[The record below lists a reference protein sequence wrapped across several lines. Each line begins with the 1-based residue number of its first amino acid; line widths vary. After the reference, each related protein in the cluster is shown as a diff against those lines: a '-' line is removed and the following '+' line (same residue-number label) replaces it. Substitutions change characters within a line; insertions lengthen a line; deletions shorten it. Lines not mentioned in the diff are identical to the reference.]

1 MAGGGL
7 GVAGGRRS
15 LLSNPMSNLLP
26 LVLLAVLTGGLTG
39 CAEDLDRVTSLQ
51 TTLAGVDGV
60 SEAEV
65 HPATT
70 DSTEWIA
77 VVLDHGLDTTDTLAV
92 VSDVTAA
99 AAEAGS
105 VDYRL
110 EVRRSL
116 TDDDV
121 LVVDETFA
129 GSRSA
134 EVVTA
139 TFIRL
144 TDALLGEISYDVRG
158 GSETIAVASGGG
170 IGHDV
175 AESAR
180 IGDGSA
186 STTWRFEAGPATF
199 VVAGRIGIRDAHL
212 FDRVQRT
219 VSSSVLPLPAVRW
232 RLERQTTQ
240 VVLDLDVRVPGGG
253 DPDRISVER
262 WGEDVRPLAVAA
274 VRASHYPGRSRWLTL
289 TDVAGPGPDTFA
301 SWRSGARPVRGRDPH
316 LRGWDAWWQRLAV
329 RLG

>member
-1 MAGGGL
+1 MAGR
-7 GVAGGRRS
+7 GVAGGRDRRS
-15 LLSNPMSNLLP
+15 LLPV
-26 LVLLAVLTGGLTG
+26 LVLLVLVGGLSG
-39 CAEDLDRVTSLQ
+39 CAEDLDRVASLQ

-70 DSTEWIA
+70 DTTEWIA

-92 VSDVTAA
+92 VTDVTAA
-99 AAEAGS
+99 ATEAGS

-110 EVRRSL
+110 EIRRSL

-121 LVVDETFA
+121 LVVDEAFA

-134 EVVTA
+134 QDVTA

-144 TDALLGEISYDVRG
+144 TDALLGEITYDVRG

-180 IGDGSA
+180 IGDGSS

-199 VVAGRIGIRDAHL
+199 AVAGRIGTRDAHL
-212 FDRVQRT
+212 FDRVQRS

-232 RLERQTTQ
+232 RLKRQSTH
-240 VVLDLDVRVPGGG
+240 VVLDLDVRVPGAD
-253 DPDRISVER
+253 DPDRITPER
-262 WGEDVRPLAVAA
+262 WGEDVRPLALVALH
-274 VRASHYPGRSRWLTL
+274 VSRYPDRPRWLTL
-289 TDVAGPGPDTFA
+289 TDVAGPEPDTFA
-301 SWRSGARPVRGRDPH
+301 SWRSDARPVRGRDPH
-316 LRGWDAWWQRLAV
+316 LRGWDAWWARVAAGRAGPV
-329 RLG
+329 GG